1 MRRLTKEEQQE
12 YNRLCAKVREL
23 SETFDRLD
31 EANLDTDEVAIE
43 LEKILDQC
51 SSLIQRK
58 TKILSYVK
66 NIWQDSGCSSLNVL

>member
-31 EANLDTDEVAIE
+31 EANLDTDEVAME

-58 TKILSYVK
+58 TKILPYVK
-66 NIWQDSGCSSLNVL
+66 NI

>member
-1 MRRLTKEEQQE
+1 MRRLTKDEQEE

-31 EANLDTDEVAIE
+31 EANLNTDEVAME
-43 LEKILDQC
+43 LEKTLDQC

-66 NIWQDSGCSSLNVL
+66 NI

>member
-1 MRRLTKEEQQE
+1 MRRLTKNEQEE

-23 SETFDRLD
+23 SEIFDRLD
-31 EANLDTDEVAIE
+31 EANLNTDEVARE
-43 LEKILDQC
+43 LERTLDQC

-66 NIWQDSGCSSLNVL
+66 NI